1 MLAAPFF
8 DWHSQALFYFWS
20 MDGVH
25 GAERNY
31 SSIWDSIMD
40 NATLYSLKVE
50 VVWVHKVHG

>member
-25 GAERNY
+25 GAERDY
-31 SSIWDSIMD
+31 SPVWDGVVY
-40 NATLYSLKVE
+40 NAALDSFEVE
-50 VVWVHKVHG
+50 VVWVHEVHG